1 MWFALK
7 IILYLLAAG
16 GILAWCAYSLRKS
29 RDLLGKYLHSLPAKE
44 VQELADRAD
53 NSYEQLAYLSGK
65 CGQTYESAVFYPA
78 HPDRIA
84 DCFQR
89 LSLVLDEPLPAG
101 VASHIATVYRAM
113 EDETLVA
120 YTLNGRYEGE
130 DVTLIVT
137 VRSRKESLSG
147 TYLLDPATG
156 KLTADDW
163 VQNPVIT
170 FFCAARGL
178 VGRIRS

>member
-29 RDLLGKYLHSLPAKE
+29 RDLLGKYLRSLPAEE

-53 NSYEQLAYLSGK
+53 NSYEQLHIFPA
-65 CGQTYESAVFYPA
+65 SAGRLMSPLCSIR
-78 HPDRIA
+78 RIRTGLRTV
-84 DCFQR
+84 FQR
-89 LSLVLDEPLPAG
+89 LSLVLDEPLPAE

-163 VQNPVIT
+163 VQNP
-170 FFCAARGL
+170 
-178 VGRIRS
+178 

>member
-29 RDLLGKYLHSLPAKE
+29 RDLLGKYLRSLPAEE

-53 NSYEQLAYLSGK
+53 NSYEQLAYLSGP
-65 CGQTYESAVFYPA
+65 CGQTDAAAVFYPA

-89 LSLVLDEPLPAG
+89 LSLVLDEPLPAE

>member
-29 RDLLGKYLHSLPAKE
+29 RDLLGKYLRSLPAKE

-53 NSYEQLAYLSGK
+53 NSYEQLAYLSGRY
-65 CGQTYESAVFYPA
+65 GQTYESVVFYPA

-89 LSLVLDEPLPAG
+89 LSSVLDEPLPAE
-101 VASHIATVYRAM
+101 VASHIATV
-113 EDETLVA
+113 
-120 YTLNGRYEGE
+120 
-130 DVTLIVT
+130 
-137 VRSRKESLSG
+137 
-147 TYLLDPATG
+147 
-156 KLTADDW
+156 
-163 VQNPVIT
+163 
-170 FFCAARGL
+170 
-178 VGRIRS
+178 

>member
-16 GILAWCAYSLRKS
+16 GILAWCAYSRRES
-29 RDLLGKYLHSLPAKE
+29 RSRLGKYLRSLPAEE

-65 CGQTYESAVFYPA
+65 CGRTYEAAVFYPA

-84 DCFQR
+84 DCFR
-89 LSLVLDEPLPAG
+89 HLGLILDEPLPAE

-130 DVTLIVT
+130 NVTLIVT
-137 VRSRKESLSG
+137 VRSKKESLSG
-147 TYLLDPATG
+147 ACLLDPATG

-170 FFCAARGL
+170 FFCINRGL
-178 VGRIRS
+178 IERMKS

>member
-1 MWFALK
+1 M
-7 IILYLLAAG
+7 
-16 GILAWCAYSLRKS
+16 
-29 RDLLGKYLHSLPAKE
+29 
-44 VQELADRAD
+44 
-53 NSYEQLAYLSGK
+53 
-65 CGQTYESAVFYPA
+65 
-78 HPDRIA
+78 
-84 DCFQR
+84 
-89 LSLVLDEPLPAG
+89 SLVLDESLPAE

-130 DVTLIVT
+130 DVMLIVT